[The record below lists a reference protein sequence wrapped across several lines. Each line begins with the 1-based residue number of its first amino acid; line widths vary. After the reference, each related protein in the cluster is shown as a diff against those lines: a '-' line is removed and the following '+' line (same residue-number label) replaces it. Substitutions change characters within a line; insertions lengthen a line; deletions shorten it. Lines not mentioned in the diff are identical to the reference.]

1 MFCPKQTM
9 TPIKHA
15 RARVCVCVCVCG
27 TSVPWI
33 PLPTWSQMNVEK
45 TSTRRGIYYSH
56 LSFTVRPGPTKPL
69 KVACDGHRKLFSPLY
84 KNGLKKGSVRPCTW
98 MSASPASHAELR
110 GKNALEMFGPCTSQK
125 VASMRMTVR
134 PPRLGK
140 NTSQAL
146 LHCTTW
152 TGYAR

>member
-1 MFCPKQTM
+1 MLYRYLGCPCQQQ
-9 TPIKHA
+9 PP
-15 RARVCVCVCVCG
+15 
-27 TSVPWI
+27 S
-33 PLPTWSQMNVEK
+33 LPPASHMESNECRENFNTTRHLLFPPQFHRPSRPSRLSA
-45 TSTRRGIYYSH
+45 ST
-56 LSFTVRPGPTKPL
+56 RPGPTKPL